1 MVVRTDT
8 CLLLSCSFC
17 SREEFSP
24 LSRFAVSPER
34 PLHIFCSCGEEKA
47 RISTRDRVTYTVEV
61 HCPYCDYP
69 HLFRLKGKRI
79 WNGLEVTRLFCSQT
93 GLEIGYIGPYEKVR
107 HISRTMREELE
118 ALIEELGGADYFVNP
133 EVMFEVLYLVEE
145 LAEEGGIYCPCGREE
160 VEVEI
165 LPDRLVLRCRS
176 CGRKLVVPAQSQ
188 SDLQAL
194 EEMGHLLLSRSGRVE
209 TTSLAR
215 RKKGAKRR
223 K

>member
-8 CLLLSCSFC
+8 YFLLSCSFC
-17 SREEFSP
+17 SREDLSP
-24 LSRFAVSPER
+24 LSRFAVTPER
-34 PLHIFCSCGEEKA
+34 PLRLLCSCGEEKA
-47 RISTRDRVTYTVEV
+47 RISTRDRVSYTVEV

-69 HLFRLKGKRI
+69 HSFRLKGKKI
-79 WNGLEVTRLFCSQT
+79 WGSSEVTRLFCSQT
-93 GLEIGYIGPYEKVR
+93 GLEIGYIGPYEKIR
-107 HISRTMREELE
+107 HLSRTVREELE

-133 EVMFEVLYLVEE
+133 EVMFEVLYQVEE
-145 LAEEGGIYCPCGREE
+145 LAEEGGIYCPCGRDE

-165 LPDRLVLRCRS
+165 LPDRLVLRCRA
-176 CGRKLVVPAQSQ
+176 CGRKLAVPARSQ

-194 EEMGHLLLSRSGRVE
+194 EEAGHLLLSRSGRVE